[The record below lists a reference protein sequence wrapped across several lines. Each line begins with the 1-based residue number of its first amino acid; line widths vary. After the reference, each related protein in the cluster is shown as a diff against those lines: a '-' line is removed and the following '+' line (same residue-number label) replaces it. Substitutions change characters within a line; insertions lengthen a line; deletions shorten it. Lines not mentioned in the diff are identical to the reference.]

1 MLGHTYLTGATGASF
16 VGGVLFEDGS
26 FATIQGTAKFDRRTG
41 AIASLKGTFIQSG
54 VFDVDCFSSGKFTS
68 QRIA

>member
-26 FATIQGTAKFDRRTG
+26 FATIQELQNPIG
-41 AIASLKGTFIQSG
+41 APALSR
-54 VFDVDCFSSGKFTS
+54 V
-68 QRIA
+68 